1 MCLLTAFA
9 PYPKIK
15 KKIKIEKQMENQLGE
30 TFGNFDQIKE
40 DEEFEN
46 FVHTDKGY
54 LLMFHSANE
63 AKFISRNYI
72 F

>member
-1 MCLLTAFA
+1 
-9 PYPKIK
+9 
-15 KKIKIEKQMENQLGE
+15 MENQLGE

-40 DEEFEN
+40 DEEYEN

-63 AKFISRNYI
+63 AKFISRNHI

>member
-1 MCLLTAFA
+1 
-9 PYPKIK
+9 
-15 KKIKIEKQMENQLGE
+15 MENQLGE

-40 DEEFEN
+40 DEEYEN